1 MYKFINLF
9 ILLSFITAC
18 SQPAVREEP
27 ETQKKVMHEESI
39 PGGWS
44 NAEINQDILDAAD
57 FAVKNIE
64 NDSLFRILRAKQQ
77 VVAGMNYALILE
89 MQSRNK
95 WEAVVYKDLDG
106 KLLLIKLKQIK

>member
-1 MYKFINLF
+1 MYKFINFF

-18 SQPAVREEP
+18 SQTAMREEP

-44 NAEINQDILDAAD
+44 NAEINQDILDASD

-64 NDSLFRILRAKQQ
+64 NDSPFRILSAKQQ

-89 MQSRNK
+89 MQSGNK
-95 WEAVVYKDLDG
+95 WEAVVYKDLGG

>member
-1 MYKFINLF
+1 MYKFINFF
-9 ILLSFITAC
+9 ILLSLITAC
-18 SQPAVREEP
+18 SQAAVREEA

-44 NAEINQDILDAAD
+44 NAEINQDILDASD

-64 NDSLFRILRAKQQ
+64 NDSPFRILSAKQQ

-89 MQSRNK
+89 MQSGNK
-95 WEAVVYKDLDG
+95 WEAVVYKDLGG